1 MVLAET
7 GCNFVCVKPLRQ
19 NDLYTIDI
27 CTCFSDVPVICVSP
41 VSILCRCQHPV
52 YFDQQLKKS
61 CPNKQDDMVIDL
73 SHFVLQN
80 NFSRITDRI

>member
-52 YFDQQLKKS
+52 YFDQQLWKRVALT
-61 CPNKQDDMVIDL
+61 NKMTWWLTLAISYYKTI
-73 SHFVLQN
+73 SHE
-80 NFSRITDRI
+80 